1 MNCMRSL
8 CLLVTLLAMP
18 FVASAAHAD
27 SIQITLTQTSQIGA
41 AGTTITFDA
50 TLTNLSLGTI
60 FLNGDSATTSLPFL
74 TVGDNPFLSNA
85 PLSLAPGA
93 SSGPFALFN
102 VFIAPGIPKGTFGS
116 NNFSIL
122 GGTTSGDFSTV
133 GSSQFSVIVS
143 PVPEPGTI
151 GLLVTG
157 ALGLG
162 IWSRLRQRPVS

>member
-50 TLTNLSLGTI
+50 TLTNLSPGTI

-122 GGTTSGDFSTV
+122 GGTTSRAPGDRGARSGNLEPIEAAACFLGRV
-133 GSSQFSVIVS
+133 ACVRVR
-143 PVPEPGTI
+143 PEK
-151 GLLVTG
+151 L
-157 ALGLG
+157 
-162 IWSRLRQRPVS
+162 SKC